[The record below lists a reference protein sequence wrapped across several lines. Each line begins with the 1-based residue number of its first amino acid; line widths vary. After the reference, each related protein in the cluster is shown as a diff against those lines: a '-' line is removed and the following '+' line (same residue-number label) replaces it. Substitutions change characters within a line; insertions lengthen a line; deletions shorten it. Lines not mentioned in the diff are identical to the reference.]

1 MRIENLGN
9 TACFKTAT
17 RNRQLKTEAS
27 MIPLSWY
34 VMLSAALFTIGVIGV
49 LSRCNIFIVL
59 MSIELMLNAANIN
72 LVAFAHYLQSL
83 TGQVFVIF
91 VITVAAAEAAVA
103 LAIIILLARNRG
115 SVYVD
120 EFNIL
125 KG

>member
-1 MRIENLGN
+1 
-9 TACFKTAT
+9 
-17 RNRQLKTEAS
+17 

-34 VMLSAALFTIGVIGV
+34 VILSAVLFAIGVVGV
-49 LSRCNIFIVL
+49 FSRRNIFILL

-72 LVAFAHYLQSL
+72 FIAFSHYLQSL
-83 TGQVFVIF
+83 TGQIFVIF

-103 LAIIILLARNRG
+103 LAIIILIARNRG

-120 EFNIL
+120 DFNIM

>member
-1 MRIENLGN
+1 
-9 TACFKTAT
+9 
-17 RNRQLKTEAS
+17 

-34 VMLSAALFTIGVIGV
+34 VILSAVLFSIGIIGV
-49 LSRCNIFIVL
+49 LTRRNIFIIL

-72 LVAFAHYLQSL
+72 LVAFSHYLQDL

-103 LAIIILLARNRG
+103 LALIILLARNRG
-115 SVYVD
+115 TVYAD
-120 EFNIL
+120 EFNVM

>member
-1 MRIENLGN
+1 
-9 TACFKTAT
+9 
-17 RNRQLKTEAS
+17 

-34 VMLSAALFTIGVIGV
+34 IILSAVLFTIGVVGV
-49 LSRCNIFIVL
+49 LTRRNVFYIL

-72 LVAFAHYLQSL
+72 LIAFSHYLQSL
-83 TGQVFVIF
+83 TGQVFAIF

-120 EFNIL
+120 EFNL
-125 KG
+125 MKG

>member
-1 MRIENLGN
+1 
-9 TACFKTAT
+9 
-17 RNRQLKTEAS
+17 

-34 VMLSAALFTIGVIGV
+34 VILSAALFTIGVVGV
-49 LSRCNIFIVL
+49 LTRRNIFYIL

-72 LVAFAHYLQSL
+72 LVAFSHYLQSM
-83 TGQVFVIF
+83 TGQIFVIF

-115 SVYVD
+115 TVYVD
-120 EFNIL
+120 EFNVM

>member
-1 MRIENLGN
+1 
-9 TACFKTAT
+9 
-17 RNRQLKTEAS
+17 

-34 VMLSAALFTIGVIGV
+34 VILSAALFTIGIVGV
-49 LSRCNIFIVL
+49 LSRRNIFIIL

-72 LVAFAHYLQSL
+72 FVVFSHYLQSL

-103 LAIIILLARNRG
+103 LAIIILIARNRG
-115 SVYVD
+115 TVYVD
-120 EFNIL
+120 EFNIM

>member
-1 MRIENLGN
+1 
-9 TACFKTAT
+9 
-17 RNRQLKTEAS
+17 

-34 VMLSAALFTIGVIGV
+34 MILSAALFAIGVVGV
-49 LSRCNIFIVL
+49 FTRRNIFILL

-72 LVAFAHYLQSL
+72 FIAFSHYLQSL
-83 TGQVFVIF
+83 TGQIFVIF

-103 LAIIILLARNRG
+103 LAIIILIARNRG

-120 EFNIL
+120 DFHIM